1 MACMLVSASIT
12 GVWLTVASISVKNTY
27 GPLGQH
33 ILDVSRAQG
42 LDADRLKSQ
51 LGVSTD
57 LFNHL
62 LYYGIKPNARQP
74 KPGILRRVARLLSID
89 ERKLFFLAGYDA
101 FRTRGTITV
110 EIQAST
116 LGEYLERALQQRSMS
131 GNELSELAGI
141 SQGTVRNLLKQGD
154 TASVPGPHPKK
165 LKAVCEV
172 LNLDQVR
179 AFQLAGY
186 ISPDD
191 TDVFQA
197 EDEHSQSII
206 DLFAML
212 SPDKQATT
220 LAQLTEL
227 LLTREGSNTI

>member
-1 MACMLVSASIT
+1 MDTTIVHN
-12 GVWLTVASISVKNTY
+12 VF
-27 GPLGQH
+27 GPLGQY
-33 ILDVSRAQG
+33 IVDVSKAQA
-42 LDADRLKSQ
+42 LETESLKRE

-57 LFNHL
+57 LFCQL
-62 LYYGIKPNARQP
+62 LYYGAKPRVRQP
-74 KPGILRRVARLLSID
+74 KPGILRRVARLLKVND
-89 ERKLFFLAGYDA
+89 RVLFSLAGYA
-101 FRTRGTITV
+101 TFGTNAV
-110 EIQAST
+110 EDIPEMQNQT
-116 LGEYLERALQQRSMS
+116 LGEFLEHALQQRGMS
-131 GNELSELAGI
+131 ANQLSELAGI

-154 TASVPGPHPKK
+154 TESVPGPHPKK

-172 LNLDQVR
+172 LNLDQVKV
-179 AFQLAGY
+179 FQLAGY

-191 TDVFQA
+191 SDVFQA